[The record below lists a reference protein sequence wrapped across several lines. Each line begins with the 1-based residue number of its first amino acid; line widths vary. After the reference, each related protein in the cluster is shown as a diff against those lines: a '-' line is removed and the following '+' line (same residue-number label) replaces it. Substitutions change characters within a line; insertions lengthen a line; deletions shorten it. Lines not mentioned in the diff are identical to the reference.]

1 MSKLQSK
8 KLVVSV
14 GAVCV
19 AALASGGWWMV
30 SEKGS
35 ASTWDHSLSYAEQ
48 TTIAVDGGRIEVAY
62 QSVDEASSNIPNY
75 GDRTYTPHVS
85 VTAYNDSDDAKD
97 YTITFKVL
105 RGGEDVKP
113 HSASV
118 TVTGVQ
124 PDSKAL
130 AQYEITQKKWDP
142 DVYDS
147 ETGQS
152 GAEQETYIDSP
163 TGKDFTVEI
172 QSVKAEKH
180 YAVSGQH

>member
-1 MSKLQSK
+1 MGKLQDK
-8 KLVVSV
+8 KLIVSG
-14 GAVCV
+14 GAMCA

-30 SEKGS
+30 SQKDS
-35 ASTWDHSLSYAEQ
+35 TSTWDRSLTYAEQ
-48 TTIAVDGGRIEVAY
+48 TTIPVDGGRIEVAY
-62 QSVDEASSNIPNY
+62 QSVDRASSNIPNY

-85 VTAYNDSDDAKD
+85 VTAYNDSDDAED
-97 YTITFKVL
+97 YTITFKGL

-113 HSASV
+113 HSTSV
-118 TVTGVQ
+118 TVNGVQ
-124 PDSKAL
+124 PDSKAP
-130 AQYEITQKKWDP
+130 AQYEITQKKQVP
-142 DVYDS
+142 DVRDS

-163 TGKDFTVEI
+163 TGEDFTVEI